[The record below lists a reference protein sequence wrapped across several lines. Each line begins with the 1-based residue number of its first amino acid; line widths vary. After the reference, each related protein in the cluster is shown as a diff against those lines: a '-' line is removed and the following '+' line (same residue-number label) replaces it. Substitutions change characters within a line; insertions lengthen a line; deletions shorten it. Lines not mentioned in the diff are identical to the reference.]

1 MPAEV
6 ELQFVEFVR
15 ETLYPG
21 REFIALHEPVFDGN
35 ERQYVVDTID
45 STFVSSVGK
54 YVDRFEQLV
63 ADYTGARRCVAT
75 VNGTTAL
82 QVALHLMGVGVED
95 EVITSPLTFVATS
108 NAIRHVGAWPAYVD
122 IDTDTLGLSP
132 DALDRFLKKYARRG
146 SGGELRNRQTDR
158 RIAACVPIH
167 IFGIPLRIES
177 VARICSEW
185 EIPLV
190 EDAAESLGSWIGSR
204 HTGLFGHVGTLSFNG
219 NKTITT
225 GGGGMIITDDENLA
239 DRVKHVTTT
248 AKVPHKWRYLHDE
261 LGFNFRMPN
270 LNAALGCAQFERLD
284 EKLAIKR
291 EKAMRYREFF
301 SAAEWQSAG
310 YHFMQ
315 ELPGSVANHW
325 LNTLI
330 CPTEEARD
338 RLLEVSNANGVSTRP
353 AWELMYTLPHL
364 AQSFRDEC
372 PNAARMASLV
382 VNLPSS
388 AL

>member
-1 MPAEV
+1 MLGDL
-6 ELQFVEFVR
+6 ELQLVDFVR
-15 ETLYPG
+15 DQLFPG
-21 REFIALHEPVFDGN
+21 REFITLHEPVFDGN
-35 ERQYVVDTID
+35 ERQYVMDTID
-45 STFVSSVGK
+45 STFVSSVGQ

-75 VNGTTAL
+75 VNGTAAL
-82 QVALHLMGVGVED
+82 QVALHLMGIGVED

-108 NAIRHVGAWPAYVD
+108 NAIRHVGAWPVYVD

-132 DALDRFLKKYARRG
+132 DALGRFLKNHAHRG
-146 SGGELRNRQTDR
+146 PAGELRNKQTNR

-167 IFGIPLRIES
+167 IFGFPLRIES
-177 VARICSEW
+177 VARICREW

-190 EDAAESLGSWIGSR
+190 EDAAESLGSWVGSR
-204 HTGLFGHVGTLSFNG
+204 HTGLFANIGTLSFNG

-225 GGGGMIITDDENLA
+225 GGGGMIMTEDEKLA
-239 DRVKHVTTT
+239 DRAKHVTTT
-248 AKVPHKWRYLHDE
+248 AKVPHKWRYLHDQ

-270 LNAALGCAQFERLD
+270 LNAALGCAQFERLND
-284 EKLAIKR
+284 KLAIKR
-291 EKAMRYREFF
+291 EKAKRYRAFF
-301 SAAEWQSAG
+301 SAPEWQSAG
-310 YHFMQ
+310 YHFME
-315 ELPGSVANHW
+315 ELPGSTPNHW
-325 LNTLI
+325 LNTLV

-353 AWELMYTLPHL
+353 VWELMYTLPHL

-372 PNAARMASLV
+372 PTAAKMASLV